1 MPFQQHFTKPKTPSQ
16 MDEAPWDDHWM
27 KMVLDG
33 IEWYLMVF
41 DGTRWYRMVLN
52 VTLWISMI
60 LDDIGCYRMVFNGIA

>member
-1 MPFQQHFTKPKTPSQ
+1 MDGMGWLSRLLRLLRAPNGAKTPSQ
-16 MDEAPWDDHWM
+16 MDEAPWDNHWM

-52 VTLWISMI
+52 VSL
-60 LDDIGCYRMVFNGIA
+60 